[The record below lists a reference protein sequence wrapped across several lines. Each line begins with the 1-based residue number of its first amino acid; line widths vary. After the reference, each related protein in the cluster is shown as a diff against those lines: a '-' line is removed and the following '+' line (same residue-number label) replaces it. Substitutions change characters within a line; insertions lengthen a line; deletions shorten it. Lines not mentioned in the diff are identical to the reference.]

1 MAERGYQLGPVLT
14 DKIISV
20 VRRVESMPYS
30 SGRTEI
36 PTRFDSDMPVSLRR
50 IKHGW
55 YQGNQGWAIGET
67 KVVNVPIPGAFP
79 AGSADTFTV
88 HNYCIEANPA
98 EIDVPLNVL
107 FCDTG
112 GTHVAIAIEEYTQI
126 TSTCTMVVGGFD
138 LTKLP
143 NYDANSIQMLGH
155 GGGGTN
161 STACQKLQWYSVLT
175 CTGTTTA

>member
-1 MAERGYQLGPVLT
+1 MAERGYKLGPVLT

-36 PTRFDSDMPVSLRR
+36 PTRFEDDDGGSSRGHLRR
-50 IKHGW
+50 GTYTGAW
-55 YQGNQGWAIGET
+55 TIGAT
-67 KVVNVPIPGAFP
+67 KVVTLN
-79 AGSADTFTV
+79 GSTQTYSV
-88 HNYCIEANPA
+88 TNYCVDAAGDTASTSAYTVIFNNVMGTQTAV
-98 EIDVPLNVL
+98 EIQHPS
-107 FCDTG
+107 
-112 GTHVAIAIEEYTQI
+112 
-126 TSTCTMVVGGFD
+126 STCTMTIAGFD

-175 CTGTTTA
+175 CTGTTTCTAA